1 MHVRE
6 ALTFAARLFRSGH
19 RSEEAEALITLAREY
34 YRLQGKL
41 AATREDRAAW
51 RRLACMALGLVRTLI
66 RIATDR

>member
-19 RSEEAEALITLAREY
+19 RSDEAEALITLAREH
-34 YRLQGKL
+34 YRLQAML

-51 RRLACMALGLVRTLI
+51 RRLACMSMGLARTLI